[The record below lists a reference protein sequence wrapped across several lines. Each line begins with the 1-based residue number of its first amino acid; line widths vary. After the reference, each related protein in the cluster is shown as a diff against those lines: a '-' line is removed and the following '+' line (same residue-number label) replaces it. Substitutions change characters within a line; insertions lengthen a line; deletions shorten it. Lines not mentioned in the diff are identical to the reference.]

1 MSRAWAKGS
10 TRAWRTVRAA
20 VLEANQVANGGRCTL
35 RLEGCTGRATQA
47 HHTRGRE
54 VSGDDPRYLAAACA
68 HCNRKAGKPGSTNP
82 RPKRVSS
89 W

>member
-1 MSRAWAKGS
+1 M
-10 TRAWRTVRAA
+10 VRAA
-20 VLEANQVANGGRCTL
+20 VLEANQVTNQGRCTL

-82 RPKRVSS
+82 KPKRVSH

>member
-20 VLEANQVANGGRCTL
+20 VLEANQVANHGRCTL
-35 RLEGCTGRATQA
+35 RLKGCTGRATEA
-47 HHTRGRE
+47 HHTRDRAIY
-54 VSGDDPRYLAAACA
+54 GDDPRYIVASCKP
-68 HCNRKAGKPGSTNP
+68 CNLKAGRPEVSSPK
-82 RPKRVSS
+82 PKRVSR